1 MKRAFLGELEEVV
14 LLTVAALQASAYC
27 ALITQ
32 TIDQQMSRSI
42 SFPTVHT
49 TLQRLEEKGFVSSK
63 MGGATAERGGR
74 QKRLFTVTGAG
85 QRALIE
91 SRQVRAQLWEQI
103 PTPILQ
109 LWGA

>member
-14 LLTVAALQASAYC
+14 LLTAAALQQQAYC

-32 TIDQQMSRSI
+32 TIEEQMARSI

-49 TLQRLEEKGFVSSK
+49 TLQRLEEKGFVSSR
-63 MGGATAERGGR
+63 MGGATTERGGR
-74 QKRLFTVTGAG
+74 QKRLFTVTVAG
-85 QRALIE
+85 QRALME
-91 SRQVRAQLWEQI
+91 CREVRSQLWGQI
-103 PTPILQ
+103 PTQVLQ